1 MTLLYY
7 TSNLNQ
13 SIESRLLSTKICHP
27 KFCFVLLQYRPHDE
41 KRLKKIHTKIHEKK
55 NVGNL
60 SVTFNEDN
68 VDIKKLYNGKMGRT
82 I

>member
-41 KRLKKIHTKIHEKK
+41 KRLKKNTHKNTRKK
-55 NVGNL
+55 KCWKL